1 MTPLS
6 RNQTPVS
13 AVWSFFQ
20 PKSDEK
26 RSKSL
31 WIAEFHSRTRGR
43 LLQKSLSP
51 TIMHVDSTRPLMHV
65 DSTCMWIRRAARARE
80 RRGVVRVGQLF
91 FARRGGLTQG

>member
-13 AVWSFFQ
+13 VVWSFFQ

-51 TIMHVDSTRPLMHV
+51 TIMHVDSTRLAGVLP
-65 DSTCMWIRRAARARE
+65 RGRE
-80 RRGVVRVGQLF
+80 SAVVWSV
-91 FARRGGLTQG
+91 